1 MAELARSNAELEQ
14 FAYSVSHDLRA
25 PLRSISGF
33 SQILLEDYADGF
45 DEEGKDYL
53 QRVRDAAQRMGE
65 LIDDLLKLSRLT
77 RIEMYRE
84 EVDLSVIARS
94 IADDLHRV
102 EPERREEFVIPE
114 KLFAY
119 GDPRLLKA
127 ALENLVD
134 NAWKFTAKKP
144 QATIEFG
151 FNADTQAYYVR
162 DDGAGFDMAYADKL
176 FGPFQHGCT
185 PLATS
190 RGRE

>member
-1 MAELARSNAELEQ
+1 
-14 FAYSVSHDLRA
+14 
-25 PLRSISGF
+25 
-33 SQILLEDYADGF
+33 
-45 DEEGKDYL
+45 
-53 QRVRDAAQRMGE
+53 MGE

-84 EVDLSVIARS
+84 EVDLSAIARS

-102 EPERREEFVIPE
+102 EPERRVEFVIPE

-134 NAWKFTAKKP
+134 NAWKFTAKEP
-144 QATIEFG
+144 QAPIEFG
-151 FNADTQAYYVR
+151 FDAGTQAYYVR

-176 FGPFQHGCT
+176 FGPFQRLHTSREFEGT
-185 PLATS
+185 GIGLATVQRVVHRHGGRVWAEDVPQ
-190 RGRE
+190 RGATFYFTL

>member
-1 MAELARSNAELEQ
+1 
-14 FAYSVSHDLRA
+14 
-25 PLRSISGF
+25 
-33 SQILLEDYADGF
+33 
-45 DEEGKDYL
+45 
-53 QRVRDAAQRMGE
+53 MGE

-84 EVDLSVIARS
+84 EVDLSAIARS

-102 EPERREEFVIPE
+102 EPERRVEFVIPE

-134 NAWKFTAKKP
+134 NAWKFTAKEP
-144 QATIEFG
+144 QAPIEFG
-151 FNADTQAYYVR
+151 FDAGTQAYYVR

-176 FGPFQHGCT
+176 FGPF
-185 PLATS
+185 
-190 RGRE
+190 